1 LYKYAGVDEKSGLPQ
16 YWHRVTYDDVNN
28 NGSGGRYAG
37 KQVGENVK
45 TTVAA
50 DASLYEMGSATP
62 DWIGGLTTSLRYK
75 DFDFQAIFA
84 YQIGGQFLSVEYA
97 NGLYRS
103 SYLARGGQP
112 QSTDLIGNTW
122 TPDNQD
128 AFFPMQWASNSS
140 SVYYDGATTGSWKYT
155 DMSLFSA
162 SYLRMKNLTLGYTL
176 PKSILNKINVS
187 KLRVYAS
194 ADNLWYISAKKGIDP
209 AMSMT
214 GGLEIGQYVYPTMR
228 TVSLGLNL
236 EF

>member
-1 LYKYAGVDEKSGLPQ
+1 
-16 YWHRVTYDDVNN
+16 
-28 NGSGGRYAG
+28 
-37 KQVGENVK
+37 
-45 TTVAA
+45 
-50 DASLYEMGSATP
+50 
-62 DWIGGLTTSLRYK
+62 
-75 DFDFQAIFA
+75 
-84 YQIGGQFLSVEYA
+84 
-97 NGLYRS
+97 LYRS

-214 GGLEIGQYVYPTMR
+214 GGLEVGQYVYPTMR